1 MDERQAEAI
10 AKSLLEPE
18 LKAREVRQ
26 EELLER
32 QRRVAFNSS
41 PLAVRQRSVSFALFG
56 IAAGMAVGYFGVVY
70 VARGVIIW
78 GIAICLVAGFAVR
91 MLSNRT
97 SRRRDS
103 SYGLVDSKSAT
114 R

>member
-41 PLAVRQRSVSFALFG
+41 PLRCGNALFPSLCS
-56 IAAGMAVGYFGVVY
+56 ALLRA
-70 VARGVIIW
+70 W
-78 GIAICLVAGFAVR
+78 L
-91 MLSNRT
+91 
-97 SRRRDS
+97 
-103 SYGLVDSKSAT
+103 SAT
-114 R
+114 SASYTWRGAS